1 VKTSDDMKEL
11 RLTCSGPGLSFS
23 GTLKLLDDH
32 NKPSTGEQQIHLFVE
47 GQASGEPGERA
58 RAQGG

>member
-1 VKTSDDMKEL
+1 MKEL